1 MLILAA
7 STFRTI
13 GLVIALIVAGAFAI
27 YVLVNVFSTGRK
39 EIGSEIEL
47 APNRKPYYDD
57 EELETKKLDLSLA
70 AGVGTLA
77 IVSLAL
83 PLYWLGEPGRQE
95 GYEALTERQFADRG
109 GEAYEELCLRCHGAE
124 GVGGEAEYVV
134 LDEEGRFIASVNWT
148 APALNTILYRF
159 TEEEVLHV
167 LNFGR
172 PQSPMPAWGT
182 PGGGPLTSQ
191 QVEELIDWMARIQ
204 LTPEEIRGEVQQG
217 LRTAVFDDAKA
228 ENPEPFD
235 ALEAISGDAE
245 ATVEAIEA
253 AEAEVDAALDAYIA
267 NLATTDEAAYGE
279 LLFNN
284 EAGAKSYGC
293 ARCHTAGAS
302 WNADEV
308 LAANPSLEGLIEPVV
323 PGGGG
328 FGPSLLTVE
337 SQFES
342 AESHAAFIWS
352 GCMPNL
358 QYGLYGVC
366 EPSGQMPG
374 FGAAS
379 TPLSESLGE
388 GVLTQEQIDAI
399 VAYERSLG

>member
-7 STFRTI
+7 STQRTI
-13 GLVIALIVAGAFAI
+13 GLVIALVVAGAFAV

-47 APNRKPYYDD
+47 APNRKPYYGD

-77 IVSLAL
+77 IIAVAL

-95 GYEALTERQFADRG
+95 GYVNLTDRQFADRG
-109 GEAYEELCLRCHGAE
+109 GEAFEELCIQCHGAE
-124 GVGGEAEYVV
+124 GVGGEASYTI
-134 LDEEGRFIASVNWT
+134 LDEEGRFVATVNWT

-159 TEEEVLHV
+159 TEEEILHV

-182 PGGGPLTSQ
+182 PGGGPLTTQ

-217 LRTAVFDDAKA
+217 LRAAVFEDAEA

-235 ALEAISGDAE
+235 ALAALSTDPE
-245 ATVEAIEA
+245 ATVEAIE
-253 AEAEVDAALDAYIA
+253 EAQREVDATLDAYIA
-267 NLATTDEAAYGE
+267 DLAATDQVAYGE
-279 LLFNN
+279 LLYNN
-284 EAGAKSYGC
+284 EAGAKTYGC

-302 WNADEV
+302 WNADGV
-308 LAANPSLEGLIEPVV
+308 LAANPSLEGLIDPEV

-342 AESHAAFIWS
+342 AASHSDFIWT

-358 QYGLYGVC
+358 QYGQNGVC

-379 TPLSESLGE
+379 TPLSESVGE
-388 GVLTQEQIDAI
+388 GVLTREQIDAI